1 MNEDNIAVTGVVGSD
16 PRTHV
21 TAKGVPIVSF
31 RLASSRRVFDR
42 DSGEWHDGET
52 NWYTVSAFRRLA
64 DNVGFSVRKGEHV
77 VVTGRLRI
85 RAWQTADR
93 QGTTAEID
101 AEAIG
106 HDLNWAMTRPRRMQ
120 PSQDGAG
127 DGESGRAAPESRMSG
142 AGAVSGGEAEPGFA
156 FEHDDRPVG
165 FGDDADGETTMDA
178 EPLGAFTGLA
188 GPTA

>member
-1 MNEDNIAVTGVVGSD
+1 MNEDNIAVTGIVGSD
-16 PRTHV
+16 PRTYV

-42 DSGEWHDGET
+42 ERGEWHDGET

-64 DNVGFSVRKGEHV
+64 DHVGFSVRKGEHV

-106 HDLNWAMTRPRRMQ
+106 HDLNWAMTRPRRIQ
-120 PSQDGAG
+120 PGAPDGEPKPIAV
-127 DGESGRAAPESRMSG
+127 ESGRSARDTAFDPSDH
-142 AGAVSGGEAEPGFA
+142 EAEADPLEAGELDEVPEGTFDEA
-156 FEHDDRPVG
+156 FR
-165 FGDDADGETTMDA
+165 A
-178 EPLGAFTGLA
+178 LA

>member
-1 MNEDNIAVTGVVGSD
+1 MNEDNIAVTGIVGSD
-16 PRTHV
+16 PRTYV

-42 DSGEWHDGET
+42 ERGEWHDGET

-64 DNVGFSVRKGEHV
+64 DHVGFSVRKGEHV

-85 RAWQTADR
+85 RAWQTAER

-106 HDLNWAMTRPRRMQ
+106 HDLNWAMTRPRRIQ
-120 PSQDGAG
+120 PGPNDGARQN
-127 DGESGRAAPESRMSG
+127 GETVRE
-142 AGAVSGGEAEPGFA
+142 
-156 FEHDDRPVG
+156 DRDADAVG
-165 FGDDADGETTMDA
+165 FVSEARDSRTEQLEEVEAGELDA
-178 EPLGAFTGLA
+178 AFDEAFQALA
-188 GPTA
+188 GPST

>member
-1 MNEDNIAVTGVVGSD
+1 MNEDNIAVTGIVGSD
-16 PRTHV
+16 PRTYV

-42 DSGEWHDGET
+42 ERGEWHDGET

-64 DNVGFSVRKGEHV
+64 DHVGFSVRKGEHV

-85 RAWQTADR
+85 RAWQTAER

-106 HDLNWAMTRPRRMQ
+106 HDLNWAMTRPRRIQ
-120 PSQDGAG
+120 PGVNDEVQAIVAS
-127 DGESGRAAPESRMSG
+127 
-142 AGAVSGGEAEPGFA
+142 AEPGVEVA
-156 FEHDDRPVG
+156 EHTDELDELEELDDGENERG
-165 FGDDADGETTMDA
+165 FDDAFQA
-178 EPLGAFTGLA
+178 LA
-188 GPTA
+188 GPST